1 MTFNKDLFSIYKV
14 DGGNVTLGNDDTC
27 KVVGID
33 YVVIKMHDGM
43 IRMLNDIRHVLGLK
57 KNLISLGTLDGL
69 GCRCSCKGGVMKIMK
84 ASLILMKGSMVVRF
98 YVLQGSLV
106 IELVNITTST
116 MSKQETK
123 LLHMRLGHL
132 SEQGMNVF
140 VVSLL

>member
-1 MTFNKDLFSIYKV
+1 M
-14 DGGNVTLGNDDTC
+14 DGANLTLGNDDTY
-27 KVVGID
+27 KVVGIGS
-33 YVVIKMHDGM
+33 VAIKMHYG
-43 IRMLNDIRHVLGLK
+43 IVRTISAVRHVSGLK